1 MLCLEKVA
9 GILKEESVPSVED
22 DDGDIELV
30 KRRRGLAER
39 YDALPAYGSVAYW
52 KVVEA

>member
-22 DDGDIELV
+22 DDGDELV

-52 KVVEA
+52 KAVEA